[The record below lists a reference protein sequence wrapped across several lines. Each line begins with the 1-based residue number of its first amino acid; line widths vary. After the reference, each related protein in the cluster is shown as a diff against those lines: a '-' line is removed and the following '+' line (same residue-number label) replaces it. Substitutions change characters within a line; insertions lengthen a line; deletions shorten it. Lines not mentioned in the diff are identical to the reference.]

1 MTENIKISFSD
12 EKIINYTISILIIFL
27 PFSLVSGPFLSDFS
41 ISLISVLF
49 IYLSLRYRLS
59 KYYLSRI
66 SVFFL
71 IFYIILNLSSVFSE
85 DIVESSRISILYFRY
100 YIFSLAL
107 WYIIELYPKL
117 LKYLLFSFVVC
128 LFCLILDGFY
138 QFSFGK
144 NIIGWEIIDT
154 RVSSFFKDE
163 LVLGSFLSRVFPI
176 VFALIIFNIKFFL
189 EKNINLILIFI
200 LLVSIEILTFLS
212 GERVAFFY
220 LNLSAIYLIIMMK
233 NYKIFR
239 IATLF
244 FALLTIATISIYVP
258 EYKERIFD
266 RTLDQIVKDNEK
278 EDILSKDNIYIFSQ
292 EHTNHYKSA
301 YKMFNENKFLGI
313 GPRMFR
319 EKCNVKKYVTSFE
332 SCSNHPHNNY
342 LQVLAEI
349 GSIGLLFFF
358 IPFFSLI
365 YFSTKHLIL
374 KFFYKKYL
382 FSDFQISLLSCFL
395 ITLWPFVPT
404 GDFFNNWLN
413 IIYFFPLGIFLYSLE
428 TQKFEN
434 K

>member
-49 IYLSLRYRLS
+49 IYLSLRYKLS

-66 SVFFL
+66 NVFFL

-107 WYIIELYPKL
+107 WYIIELFPKL
-117 LKYLLFSFVVC
+117 LRYLLFSFVIC

-244 FALLTIATISIYVP
+244 FALLTIATISIYAP

>member
-49 IYLSLRYRLS
+49 IYLSLRYKLS

-107 WYIIELYPKL
+107 WYIIELFPKL
-117 LKYLLFSFVVC
+117 LRYLLFSFVIC

-244 FALLTIATISIYVP
+244 FALLTIATISIYAP

>member
-12 EKIINYTISILIIFL
+12 EKVINYTISILIIFL

-107 WYIIELYPKL
+107 WYIIELFPKL
-117 LKYLLFSFVVC
+117 LRYLLFSFVIC

-244 FALLTIATISIYVP
+244 FALLTIATISIYAP

>member
-1 MTENIKISFSD
+1 MSENFKITFSD
-12 EKIINYTISILIIFL
+12 QKIINSTISILIIFL
-27 PFSLVSGPFLSDFS
+27 PFSLVAGPFLSDFS
-41 ISLISVLF
+41 ISLVSVLF
-49 IYLSLRYRLS
+49 IYLSLRYKLK

-66 SVFFL
+66 SIFFF
-71 IFYIILNLSSVFSE
+71 IFYIILNLSSIFSK
-85 DIVESSRISILYFRY
+85 DVIESLRISMLYFRY

-107 WYIIELYPKL
+107 WYIIELFPKL
-117 LKYLLFSFVVC
+117 LKYLLVSFVVC
-128 LFCLILDGFY
+128 LFCLIFDGFY

-154 RVSSFFKDE
+154 RISSFFKDE
-163 LVLGSFLSRVFPI
+163 LVLGSFLSRVFPF
-176 VFALIIFNIKFFL
+176 VFALIIFNINFFL
-189 EKNINLILIFI
+189 KKKINLFLIFI
-200 LLVSIEILTFLS
+200 LLVNIEVLTFLS

-220 LNLSAIYLIIMMK
+220 INLSAIYLIIMMK

-239 IATLF
+239 TASLF
-244 FALLTIATISIYVP
+244 FALLAISAISFYMP
-258 EYKERIFD
+258 EYKERIVD
-266 RTLDQIVKDNEK
+266 RTFNQIVKDNEK
-278 EDILSKDNIYIFSQ
+278 ENIISKDNVYIFSQ

-301 YKMFNENKFLGI
+301 YKMFDENKFLGI

-319 EKCNVKKYVTSFE
+319 AQCNVKKYVTSFE

-349 GSIGLLFFF
+349 GLIGLILFFV
-358 IPFFSLI
+358 PFFLLI
-365 YFSTKHLIL
+365 YFSIKHLIL

-395 ITLWPFVPT
+395 ITLWPIVPT

-428 TQKFEN
+428 NQKLEN

>member
-107 WYIIELYPKL
+107 WYIIELFPKL
-117 LKYLLFSFVVC
+117 LRYLLFSFVIC

>member
-12 EKIINYTISILIIFL
+12 EKIINYTISILVIFL

-49 IYLSLRYRLS
+49 IYLSLRYKLS

-107 WYIIELYPKL
+107 WYIIELFPKL
-117 LKYLLFSFVVC
+117 LRYLLFSFVIC

-154 RVSSFFKDE
+154 RVSSFFRDE

-244 FALLTIATISIYVP
+244 FALLTIATISIYAP

>member
-12 EKIINYTISILIIFL
+12 EKVINYTISILIIFL

-49 IYLSLRYRLS
+49 IYLSLRYKLS

-107 WYIIELYPKL
+107 WYIIELFPKL
-117 LKYLLFSFVVC
+117 LRYLLFSFVIC

-244 FALLTIATISIYVP
+244 FALLTIATISIYAP